1 MSNPGVGAYPQP
13 WLAYAGLGEV
23 VGGWYVGGCLVG
35 ACLEVGGGGRG
46 AAGEGEQQQ
55 EDDEAC
61 VPGNIDYYE
70 KQDHWR

>member
-1 MSNPGVGAYPQP
+1 MGGR
-13 WLAYAGLGEV
+13 L
-23 VGGWYVGGCLVG
+23 VGG
-35 ACLEVGGGGRG
+35 CLEVGGGGRG

>member
-1 MSNPGVGAYPQP
+1 M
-13 WLAYAGLGEV
+13 
-23 VGGWYVGGCLVG
+23 GGCLVG
-35 ACLEVGGGGRG
+35 GCLEVGGGGRG

-70 KQDHWR
+70 EKNKTIEDECSSKEKVFLG